1 MKTRFDKKYGL
12 YSVLLLAAML
22 IMMFFSTSAEFN
34 RNVGN
39 VCFVILIYC
48 LVQTFIVVSKKITIY
63 CVAGFALLFEVS
75 KSFNWIENLGL
86 SDCPVFSNLLGATFS
101 FDNIWS
107 YVAGLAMVWLLE
119 FYQDDTRPRKR
130 KFFGF

>member
-1 MKTRFDKKYGL
+1 MKLKFDKKYGL
-12 YSVLLLAAML
+12 YSVLVLAAML
-22 IMMFFSTSAEFN
+22 FMMFFSTNVEFN

-39 VCFVILIYC
+39 VGFVILIYC
-48 LVQTFIVVSKKITIY
+48 LVQTFFGVSKKITVY
-63 CVAGFALLFEVS
+63 CVAGFALLFEIS
-75 KSFNWIENLGL
+75 KSFGWIENLGF
-86 SDCPVFSNLLGATFS
+86 SDCPVFSNLLGANFS

-119 FYQDDTRPRKR
+119 FYQDDTRPGKR

>member
-1 MKTRFDKKYGL
+1 MKIKFDKKYGL
-12 YSVLLLAAML
+12 YSVLVLAAML
-22 IMMFFSTSAEFN
+22 VMMFFSTNTDFN

-39 VCFVILIYC
+39 VGFVILIYC
-48 LVQTFIVVSKKITIY
+48 LVQTFFVLSKKITIY
-63 CVAGFALLFEVS
+63 CVAGFALLFEIS
-75 KSFNWIENLGL
+75 KSFDLTENLGL
-86 SDCPVFSNLLGATFS
+86 SDCPVFTNLLGATFS

-107 YVAGLAMVWLLE
+107 YVAGCAMIWLLE